1 MVGKIQSFNPDP
13 SVESILNFT
22 TLTSTSSEELEFIDV
37 EEFIVVDDDKLEVEE
52 IMSSLLHP
60 LISKRLNNNNFFS
73 YLLNLKKG
81 NFRFPFIVLH

>member
-60 LISKRLNNNNFFS
+60 LISKRLNNNNFF
-73 YLLNLKKG
+73 
-81 NFRFPFIVLH
+81 LH